1 MIRLATEDDAEQIGQ
16 LWAEMVAY
24 HARFDALTFR
34 PAENGAALYARNF
47 VDRLGDGQT
56 RVLVAERDGQ
66 IVGYVSGMV
75 ADITTDLFQ
84 PLRCGLLADIFVSAD
99 YRRQGIGRHLVER
112 LMLWFRAKDVERF
125 EWHVSAMNSG
135 ARAFWEAFGAE
146 ITILRMRAR
155 VRGEGE

>member
-47 VDRLGDGQT
+47 VDRLGDGQS
-56 RVLVAERDGQ
+56 RVLVAEEDSLV
-66 IVGYVSGMV
+66 VGYVSGMI
-75 ADITTDLFQ
+75 ADITTELFQ

-99 YRRQGIGRHLVER
+99 HRRRGIGRQLVER
-112 LMLWFRAKDVERF
+112 LMLWFGAQNVEHF
-125 EWHVSAMNSG
+125 EWHVSAKNSD
-135 ARAFWEAFGAE
+135 ARAFWEAIGAE
-146 ITILRMRAR
+146 VTILRMRAR